1 MTRHRVDRTRKSAKQ
16 VVTDF
21 ADELLHRTTD
31 ADVPVKL
38 LVIQTIALRMNWTDL
53 YERLRFRHRHDVAPA
68 PAPAEVASTEKPE
81 PWWQR

>member
-16 VVTDF
+16 VIEDF

-38 LVIQTIALRMNWTDL
+38 LTLQTIALRMNWTDL
-53 YERLRFRHRHDVAPA
+53 YDRLRWRHRHDVAPA
-68 PAPAEVASTEKPE
+68 REPVDETPVERPE
-81 PWWQR
+81 PWWNR